1 MSQTHALI
9 QALKKQLRAQ
19 GKTYADVADLLEL
32 SEASVKRLF
41 ATESFTLQRLEQLC
55 DWLQIEFAELMLQAQ
70 QQPQLTQLTLQQEQ
84 EIATD
89 QRLLLVAV
97 SVINGFSFEDL
108 LSHYE
113 LTEMECVRKLAALDR
128 LKIIDLLP
136 GNRIRLRL
144 ATHFSLLPDG
154 PIQRFFLQRVQQ
166 DFFQS
171 RFDKE
176 TEKLLVLNGLLCN
189 SSNREL
195 QQLMARWARE
205 FSELTRGDRSLM
217 MDEKHGTTL
226 VLAVRQWRHVL
237 FDEIRRSSVS
247 NVVDK

>member
-128 LKIIDLLP
+128 LKIIDL
-136 GNRIRLRL
+136 
-144 ATHFSLLPDG
+144 
-154 PIQRFFLQRVQQ
+154 
-166 DFFQS
+166 
-171 RFDKE
+171 
-176 TEKLLVLNGLLCN
+176 
-189 SSNREL
+189 
-195 QQLMARWARE
+195 
-205 FSELTRGDRSLM
+205 
-217 MDEKHGTTL
+217 
-226 VLAVRQWRHVL
+226 
-237 FDEIRRSSVS
+237 
-247 NVVDK
+247 